1 MSKQHIPYNAFE
13 IMIDNYIY
21 PVIVAATVGFVA
33 LMFNIIKKGVEN
45 WTVGVKENQV
55 TTDSKIDNLSINTS
69 NKIDK
74 ISENAIKDREII
86 LKAINNIEIT
96 IERITTKQTQVDI
109 QLIDANDRINDIIK
123 ELREKDKD
131 TNEIRSKL
139 NQVINYHVQHHND
152 KFQ

>member
-13 IMIDNYIY
+13 IMLDNYIY
-21 PVIVAATVGFVA
+21 PVIVAATIGFAA
-33 LMFNIIKKGVEN
+33 LIINIIKKGVEN

-55 TTDSKIDNLSINTS
+55 KTDSKIDNLSINTS
-69 NKIDK
+69 EKIDK

-86 LKAINNIEIT
+86 LKAISSIEIT
-96 IERITTKQTQVDI
+96 TERITSKQTQIDI

-131 TNEIRSKL
+131 VNEIKSRL
-139 NQVINYHVQHHND
+139 TQVINYHVQHHND
-152 KFQ
+152 RFQ